1 MSRLPELRRDQLP
14 PEALAVWEAV
24 VGTRGSRLETPGGSL
39 AGPFNAFLHAPAI
52 GGKLAELGATLRYGT
67 TLDRRLTE
75 VAIIT
80 VGARWKAEF
89 EWWAH
94 ARMASRHGVPEAV
107 IDAIGSGTSPAFEAD
122 DERVVYLLAYS
133 LATRGVVPQQDYDAA
148 RQLLGDTGLVE
159 LVTLCGYYTLISF
172 LLNAFDVQLPEGTAP
187 RWAPADD

>member
-24 VGTRGSRLETPGGSL
+24 VGTRGSRLETPGGGL

-52 GGKLAELGATLRYGT
+52 GGKLTELGATLRYGT

-107 IDAIGSGTSPAFEAD
+107 IDAIASGTSPPFEAG
-122 DERVVYLLAYS
+122 DERVVYLVAHS

-148 RQLLGDTGLVE
+148 RQLLGDTGIVE

-172 LLNAFDVQLPEGTAP
+172 LLNAFDVQLPAGTAP
-187 RWAPADD
+187 RWAPVAD